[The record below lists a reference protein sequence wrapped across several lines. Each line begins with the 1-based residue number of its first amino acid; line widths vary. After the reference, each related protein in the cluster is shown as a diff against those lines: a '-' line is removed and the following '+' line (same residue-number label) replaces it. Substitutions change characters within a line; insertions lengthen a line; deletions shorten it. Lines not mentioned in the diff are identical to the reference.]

1 MFKDAGEKIQIGS
14 VPSGQR
20 YVFFP
25 LVSDDKRTLCF
36 GKYLLLISIQK
47 LTGHS
52 DVNFCQ

>member
-36 GKYLLLISIQK
+36 GMYLLLISIQK
-47 LTGHS
+47 LTEHS

>member
-25 LVSDDKRTLCF
+25 LVSDDKRMLCF

-47 LTGHS
+47 VTEHS
-52 DVNFCQ
+52 DVNFCR